1 MISRSEK
8 NKKLNKKINYE
19 KTLNISKK
27 IIKIL
32 FIFIFIFSTFFLY
45 SYFIGIKGI
54 NINEYII
61 KDNIPNSFNGIKIMH
76 FSDLLYDKTMNKEYL
91 SSLLDKIKLTNP
103 DIVIFTGNLINKNY
117 KIQEEDII
125 NISSFMKNIPYRL
138 GKYAVK
144 GNYDTSNFDLIMDNT
159 NFTILD
165 NEVLTIYNDFDDY
178 INICGININKND
190 TISLKN
196 DNYTITLINNYDMYS
211 NYNIKSNLVL
221 AGNNLG
227 GEIRLFNIPLLAN
240 NKYMNNFYKD
250 NNANIYISNGLGS
263 IHHMR
268 FMNHPSINVFRIISY
283 N

>member
-1 MISRSEK
+1 
-8 NKKLNKKINYE
+8 
-19 KTLNISKK
+19 
-27 IIKIL
+27 
-32 FIFIFIFSTFFLY
+32 
-45 SYFIGIKGI
+45 
-54 NINEYII
+54 
-61 KDNIPNSFNGIKIMH
+61 
-76 FSDLLYDKTMNKEYL
+76 
-91 SSLLDKIKLTNP
+91 
-103 DIVIFTGNLINKNY
+103 
-117 KIQEEDII
+117 
-125 NISSFMKNIPYRL
+125 
-138 GKYAVK
+138 
-144 GNYDTSNFDLIMDNT
+144 MDNT

-165 NEVLTIYNDFDDY
+165 NEVLTIYNDSDDY